1 VTDEEMLAETRAF
14 NTGLEQVLKALPP
27 VHTVPAET
35 TRRER
40 RTDGG
45 IFPAPVF
52 LPEAQWQRIE
62 GRAGEIPLRIVEPEG
77 DAHGAYLHLHG
88 GGWTLGA
95 ADLQD
100 PALKAAADATG
111 LVMVSVDYRLAPEH
125 PYPAAPDDC
134 EDAAHWLLDNFGG
147 RRAIGGESAGAQLA
161 VVTLLRLR
169 DRDGISPREAFAAAN
184 LVFGPFD
191 LTGTPSRFLWGDREL
206 VLSDPM
212 MEWFVASYVPGTSER
227 ERREPDVSPLYAD
240 LRDLP
245 PALFSCGTMDPLVD
259 DTLFMEARWR
269 SAGNETALTLWPEAV
284 HGFVA
289 FDIEVARR
297 SRAEQYAFLRGTS
310 AAASAASA

>member
-1 VTDEEMLAETRAF
+1 MLAETRTF
-14 NTGLEQVLKALPP
+14 NAALEQLLQALPP
-27 VHTVPAET
+27 VHTVPAED
-35 TRRER
+35 TRRGR
-40 RTDGG
+40 REDGG

-52 LPEAQWQRIE
+52 LPEARWERVP
-62 GRAGEIPLRIVEPEG
+62 GRNGEIPLRIVEPEG
-77 DAHGAYLHLHG
+77 EARGAYLHLHG

-100 PALKAAADATG
+100 PSLKAAADATG
-111 LVMVSVDYRLAPEH
+111 LAVVSVDYRLAPEH

-134 EDAAHWLLDNFGG
+134 EDAALWLLDNFDG
-147 RRAIGGESAGAQLA
+147 RRGIGGESAGAQLA

-169 DRDGISPREAFAAAN
+169 DRRGIAPRDAFQAAN

-212 MEWFVASYVPGTSER
+212 MEWFVANYARGLTDA
-227 ERREPDVSPLYAD
+227 ERRRPDVSPMYAD

-245 PALFSCGTMDPLVD
+245 PALFTCGTLDPLLD

-269 SAGNETALTLWPEAV
+269 SAGNETSLTLWPEAV

-289 FDIEVARR
+289 FDIECARR
-297 SRAEQYAFLRGTS
+297 SRAEQYAFLRG
-310 AAASAASA
+310 

>member
-1 VTDEEMLAETRAF
+1 VTDEQMLAETRAF
-14 NTGLEQVLKALPP
+14 NEGLERILLALPP
-27 VHTVPAET
+27 VHTLDPEV
-35 TRRER
+35 TRQAR
-40 RTDGG
+40 RVDGG
-45 IFPAPVF
+45 IFPAPVY
-52 LPEAQWQRIE
+52 LAEARWERIP
-62 GRAGEIPLRIVEPEG
+62 GRGGEIPLRIVEPAGEPR
-77 DAHGAYLHLHG
+77 GAYLHLHG

-134 EDAAHWLLDNFGG
+134 EDAARWFLETYDG
-147 RRAIGGESAGAQLA
+147 RRGIGGESAGAQLS

-169 DRDGISPREAFAAAN
+169 DRCGIAPREAFDVAN
-184 LVFGPFD
+184 LAFGPFD
-191 LTGTPSRFLWGDREL
+191 LTGTPSRFLWGGREL

-212 MEWFVASYVPGTSER
+212 MEWFVANYVPGLTEE
-227 ERREPDVSPLYAD
+227 ERRRPDVSPLYAD

-245 PALFSCGTMDPLVD
+245 RALFTCGTLDPLLD
-259 DTLFMEARWR
+259 DTLFMESRWR
-269 SAGNETALTLWPEAV
+269 TAGNDTTLTLWPEAV

-297 SRAEQYAFLRGTS
+297 SRAAQYDFLRGDAPS
-310 AAASAASA
+310 AVASA

>member
-1 VTDEEMLAETRAF
+1 MLAETRAF
-14 NTGLEQVLKALPP
+14 NEGLERILLALPP
-27 VHTVPAET
+27 VHTLDAEV
-35 TRRER
+35 TRKAR
-40 RTDGG
+40 RADGG
-45 IFPAPVF
+45 IFPAPVY
-52 LPEAQWQRIE
+52 LPEARWEHIP
-62 GRAGEIPLRIVEPEG
+62 GRGGEIPLRIVEPAGEPQ
-77 DAHGAYLHLHG
+77 GAYLHLHG

-134 EDAAHWLLDNFGG
+134 EDAARWFLETYDG
-147 RRAIGGESAGAQLA
+147 RRGIGGESAGAQLS

-169 DRDGISPREAFAAAN
+169 DRCGIAPREAFDAAN
-184 LVFGPFD
+184 LAFGPFD

-212 MEWFVASYVPGTSER
+212 MEWFVANYVPGLTAE
-227 ERREPDVSPLYAD
+227 ERRRPDVSPLYAD

-245 PALFSCGTMDPLVD
+245 RALFTCGTLDPLLD
-259 DTLFMEARWR
+259 DTLFMESRWR
-269 SAGNETALTLWPEAV
+269 TAGNDTTLTLWPEAV
-284 HGFVA
+284 HGFLA

-297 SRAEQYAFLRGTS
+297 SRAAQYDFLRRDVPS
-310 AAASAASA
+310 AAASA

>member
-14 NTGLEQVLKALPP
+14 NAGLERILQGMPP
-27 VHTVPAET
+27 VHTVPAEA
-35 TRRER
+35 TRQAR
-40 RTDGG
+40 RADGG
-45 IFPAPVF
+45 IFPAPVY
-52 LPEAQWQRIE
+52 LPEARWERIA
-62 GRAGEIPLRIVEPEG
+62 GRDGEIPLRIVEPEG
-77 DAHGAYLHLHG
+77 DARGAYLHFHG

-100 PALKAAADATG
+100 PALKAAADTTG

-134 EDAAHWLLDNFGG
+134 EDAARWLLDNFAG

-161 VVTLLRLR
+161 VVALLRLR
-169 DRDGISPREAFAAAN
+169 DRCGIAPRQAFAAAN

-191 LTGTPSRFLWGDREL
+191 LTGTPSRFLWGGREL

-212 MEWFVASYVPGTSER
+212 MAWFVANYVPGLSDAV
-227 ERREPDVSPLYAD
+227 RRHPDVSPLYAD
-240 LRDLP
+240 LRDMP
-245 PALFSCGTMDPLVD
+245 PALFTCGTLDPLLD

-269 SAGNETALTLWPEAV
+269 SAGNDTMLTLWPDAV

-289 FDIEVARR
+289 FDTEAARR
-297 SRAEQYAFLRGTS
+297 SRAEQYAFLRGDEST
-310 AAASAASA
+310 ARASA